1 MRRLVRHL
9 LSKVLQSRAVRRCR
23 CHGASGG
30 RLKRYTGQC
39 RLSVLRLFD
48 DPNKSSCRR
57 AERATVR
64 TGRGTCATYP
74 ARARIVPFRKSLE
87 DRSQNGSGLEPR
99 MRPAPLPLR
108 LRRND
113 DSYSNL
119 KIELIDVF
127 LGKDMRRPEENLAAV
142 NDLQLA

>member
-1 MRRLVRHL
+1 MPGAQRDHRENR
-9 LSKVLQSRAVRRCR
+9 SR
-23 CHGASGG
+23 
-30 RLKRYTGQC
+30 Q
-39 RLSVLRLFD
+39 
-48 DPNKSSCRR
+48 
-57 AERATVR
+57 
-64 TGRGTCATYP
+64 
-74 ARARIVPFRKSLE
+74 RARRPQRALESCPFGNPE
-87 DRSQNGSGLEPR
+87 DRSQEWERFLSRECAGTH
-99 MRPAPLPLR
+99 LPLG